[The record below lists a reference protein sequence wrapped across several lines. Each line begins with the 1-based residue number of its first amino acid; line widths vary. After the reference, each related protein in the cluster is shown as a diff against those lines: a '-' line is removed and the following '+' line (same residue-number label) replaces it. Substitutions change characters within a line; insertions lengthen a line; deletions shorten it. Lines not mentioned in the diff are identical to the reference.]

1 MSLSAYVVK
10 SMALEMK
17 DDSHPREA
25 ILKHA
30 KVYSVAVVCSFFVS
44 QLAFLSACFLAL
56 MHRYVRLSVAW
67 SVDLLTSVF
76 LFLYTSLLTPV
87 FVWLS
92 DCLYIWLS
100 VSVFLHNCFR
110 HLNVLVFCLSL
121 WLSGSIPLS
130 VCLSVSVGLIGLFL
144 CPCYSCLPTCLTT
157 WCLSVCL
164 PDCLVSDCMYVCM

>member
-1 MSLSAYVVK
+1 
-10 SMALEMK
+10 MALEMK

-56 MHRYVRLSVAW
+56 MHSYVRLSVAW

-92 DCLYIWLS
+92 DCLYTWLS

-164 PDCLVSDCMYVCM
+164 PDCLVSDCMYVCMYVCM

>member
-1 MSLSAYVVK
+1 MAFFPGHGGRVTSGMSLSAYVVK

-30 KVYSVAVVCSFFVS
+30 KVYSVAVVCSFCVS

-87 FVWLS
+87 FV
-92 DCLYIWLS
+92 
-100 VSVFLHNCFR
+100 
-110 HLNVLVFCLSL
+110 
-121 WLSGSIPLS
+121 
-130 VCLSVSVGLIGLFL
+130 
-144 CPCYSCLPTCLTT
+144 
-157 WCLSVCL
+157 
-164 PDCLVSDCMYVCM
+164 